1 MLYACV
7 TYYSLH
13 PHDEYMRAFMII
25 DAFIVHHPGGVGTW
39 SSRVSSMML
48 LFNKGYSSRARDVA
62 CHNIDQSQRDIDI
75 ASNICVCVSDSIQ
88 ITIQAYSYLMI
99 KERSAMSNS
108 AKIFDWQFSASQ

>member
-1 MLYACV
+1 MIYACV

-13 PHDEYMRAFMII
+13 PHDEYMCAFMII

-75 ASNICVCVSDSIQ
+75 ASKICVCVCVCVCVYPIQ
-88 ITIQAYSYLMI
+88 YKL
-99 KERSAMSNS
+99 RS
-108 AKIFDWQFSASQ
+108 KHIHIL